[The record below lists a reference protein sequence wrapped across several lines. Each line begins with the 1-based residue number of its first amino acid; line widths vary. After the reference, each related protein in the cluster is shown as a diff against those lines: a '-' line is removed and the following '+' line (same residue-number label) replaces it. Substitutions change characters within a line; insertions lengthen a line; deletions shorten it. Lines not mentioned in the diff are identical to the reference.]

1 METENRR
8 NPVYSLA
15 FETSSSIGSVA
26 LGRDGE
32 MLQAHTFTGSR
43 KHAVEFLPAVA
54 DLCARH
60 SVAPSAIRTI
70 VVSSGPGS
78 FTGLRIGITAARM
91 LAMAC
96 DASIVSV
103 PTLQVIAQ
111 NAATLPAPPKSVAVL
126 LDAKRQRVFGAV
138 FSLQGD
144 AYVPETEAAEW
155 EPLRFLKAQG
165 PACAVMG
172 EGVTYHRHAVE
183 SSGLTVL
190 PHSVDAPHAETLL
203 RLGAAR
209 ARQRL
214 FEDRHT
220 LIPLYV
226 RPPEAE
232 EKRLQR
238 ERGS

>member
-1 METENRR
+1 METATRGNSG
-8 NPVYSLA
+8 YSLA
-15 FETSSSIGSVA
+15 FETSSAIGSVA
-26 LGRDGE
+26 LGRNGE
-32 MLQAHTFTGSR
+32 LLQAHTFTGSR
-43 KHAVEFLPAVA
+43 KHAIEFLPTVA

-60 SVAPSAIRTI
+60 SVEPSAIRVI

-103 PTLQVIAQ
+103 PSLQVIAQ
-111 NAATLPAPPKSVAVL
+111 NAATLPEPPERVAVL
-126 LDAKRQRVFGAV
+126 LDAKRQRVYAAV
-138 FSLQGD
+138 FSLHEG
-144 AYVPETEAAEW
+144 AYVPATDAAEW
-155 EPLRFLKAQG
+155 EPERFLKAQD
-165 PACAVMG
+165 PTCAVMG
-172 EGVTYHRHAVE
+172 EGVPYHRRAVE
-183 SSGLTVL
+183 ASGLTVL
-190 PHSVDAPHAETLL
+190 PPSAYAPRAEVVL
-203 RLGAAR
+203 RMGAAR

-232 EKRLQR
+232 EKRRQR
-238 ERGS
+238 ERMN

>member
-1 METENRR
+1 MVTAT
-8 NPVYSLA
+8 PGDSGYSLA
-15 FETSSSIGSVA
+15 FETSSAVGSVA
-26 LGRDGE
+26 LGRSGE
-32 MLQAHTFTGSR
+32 LLQAHTFTGSR
-43 KHAVEFLPAVA
+43 RHAVEFLPTVA

-60 SVAPSAIRTI
+60 SVEPSAIDVV

-111 NAATLPAPPKSVAVL
+111 NAATLPDPPERVAVL
-126 LDAKRQRVFGAV
+126 LDAKRHRVYAAV
-138 FSLQGD
+138 FSLHEG
-144 AYVPETEAAEW
+144 AYVSATDAAEW
-155 EPLRFLKAQG
+155 EPERFLKAQD
-165 PACAVMG
+165 ATCAVMG
-172 EGVTYHRHAVE
+172 EGVTYHRHAVDA
-183 SSGLTVL
+183 SGMTVL
-190 PHSVDAPHAETLL
+190 PPSVYAPRAEVVL
-203 RLGAAR
+203 RMGAAR

-232 EKRLQR
+232 EKRRQR
-238 ERGS
+238 ERMN